1 MMIRRRPA
9 TRVEERRGRRGQSMV
24 ELALGLPLLLL
35 LLLGTIDVG
44 RAFYCAVQLRNAVRE
59 GAGYGAH
66 FPTDT
71 SGMTSRVTAHG
82 VPSGTTVSTPT
93 LSGSCTSNNG
103 VASGTCVVT
112 VTASYAF
119 TPVTTGFLQ
128 KYFGLQPFT
137 ISASA
142 SMNVL
147 Q

>member
-1 MMIRRRPA
+1 MKTPTHAFESSEKKRR
-9 TRVEERRGRRGQSMV
+9 RRGQSMV

-44 RAFYCAVQLRNAVRE
+44 RAFFGAVQLRNAVRE

-71 SGMTSRVTAHG
+71 AGMTSRVTAHG
-82 VPSGTTVSTPT
+82 VPSGTTASASC
-93 LSGSCTSNNG
+93 SGSCTASNG
-103 VASGTCVVT
+103 VASGLGVVT
-112 VTASYAF
+112 VSASYQF
-119 TPVTTGFLQ
+119 TPITTSFLQ
-128 KYFGLQPFT
+128 KYFGMQPFT